1 MFILFIL
8 SKVAE
13 LLQNNFM
20 EKLGLIAGNGRFP
33 ILFAKGA
40 RDNKVPIIAV
50 GIFNETSPEIEQ
62 YVEKLYW
69 VGVAQIG
76 KLIKIFKDEHITK
89 AVMAGGLTKTNMF
102 SSWRNLRFLP
112 DLRTINLWYRNVKK
126 RDDNSLLG
134 AVADELLRDGIELQ
148 NSTLYVPQLLA
159 QKGILTKKRPTE
171 KEMEDVQFGWPIAKE
186 IARLGIGQCIVIKE
200 KVIVAVEALEG
211 TDEAIRRGGSLGK
224 GDIVVIKVS
233 KHAFDPRFDIPSVGL
248 ETIKTLKE
256 SSASVLALEAGKTLI
271 LDLEETIKAADNA
284 HISIIGM

>member
-1 MFILFIL
+1 
-8 SKVAE
+8 
-13 LLQNNFM
+13 M

-40 RDNKVPIIAV
+40 RDNNVHIVAV
-50 GIFNETSPEIEQ
+50 GIEGETSPEIEQ

-69 VGVAQIG
+69 IGIAQIG
-76 KLIKIFKDEHITK
+76 KLIKIFKQENISK

-102 SSWRNLRFLP
+102 SSLRNLRFLP

-126 RDDNSLLG
+126 RDDHSLLG
-134 AVADELLRDGIELQ
+134 AVADELLKDGIELQ

-159 QKGILTKKRPTE
+159 PKGILTKKQPTE
-171 KEMEDVQFGWPIAKE
+171 KEMEDIQFGWPIAKE

-224 GDIVVIKVS
+224 SDIVVIKVS
-233 KHAFDPRFDIPSVGL
+233 KHDFDPRFDIPSVGL

-256 SSASVLALEAGKTLI
+256 SSASVLALEAERTLV
-271 LDLEETIKAADNA
+271 LDIEETIEAADSSNIA
-284 HISIIGM
+284 IIGL

>member
-1 MFILFIL
+1 MFIMFIL

-40 RDNKVPIIAV
+40 RDNKVPVIAV

-62 YVEKLYW
+62 YVDKLYW

-126 RDDNSLLG
+126 RDDHSLLG
-134 AVADELLRDGIELQ
+134 AVADELLKDGIELQ

-159 QKGILTKKRPTE
+159 QNGILTKRQPTE

-233 KHAFDPRFDIPSVGL
+233 KHDFDPRFDIPSVGL

-256 SSASVLALEAGKTLI
+256 ASASVLALEAGKTLI
-271 LDLEETIKAADNA
+271 LDIEETIKAADQANIA
-284 HISIIGM
+284 IIGL

>member
-1 MFILFIL
+1 
-8 SKVAE
+8 
-13 LLQNNFM
+13 M

-40 RDNKVPIIAV
+40 RDNKVPVIAV

-62 YVEKLYW
+62 YVDKLYW
-69 VGVAQIG
+69 IGVAQIG

-126 RDDNSLLG
+126 RDDHSLLG
-134 AVADELLRDGIELQ
+134 AVADELLKDGIELQ

-159 QKGILTKKRPTE
+159 QKGILTKRQPSE
-171 KEMEDVQFGWPIAKE
+171 KEMEDIQFGWPIAKE

-233 KHAFDPRFDIPSVGL
+233 KHDFDPRFDIPSVGL

-271 LDLEETIKAADNA
+271 LDIEETIEAADNT

>member
-1 MFILFIL
+1 
-8 SKVAE
+8 
-13 LLQNNFM
+13 M

-40 RDNKVPIIAV
+40 RDNKVPVIAV

-62 YVEKLYW
+62 HVDKLYW
-69 VGVAQIG
+69 IGVAQIG

-126 RDDNSLLG
+126 RDDHSLLG
-134 AVADELLRDGIELQ
+134 AVADELLKDGIELQ

-159 QKGILTKKRPTE
+159 QKGILAKRQPSE
-171 KEMEDVQFGWPIAKE
+171 KEMEDIQFGWPIAKE

-211 TDEAIRRGGSLGK
+211 TDEAILGK
-224 GDIVVIKVS
+224 SDIVVIKVS
-233 KHAFDPRFDIPSVGL
+233 KHDFDPRFDIPSVGL
-248 ETIKTLKE
+248 ETIKTLKD

-271 LDLEETIKAADNA
+271 LDIEETIKAADQANIA
-284 HISIIGM
+284 IIGL